1 MLAIFESHPV
11 QYRAPVYKE
20 LQRLVPNKFHV
31 FYATNVSV
39 RGNRDAEFG
48 KIVSWDEPLLDGYP
62 NTVLKQERGEP
73 LRGFRSLHGKGLSAV
88 FAKCQPKATL
98 QTQFL
103 YEYDFAV
110 LAHALIR
117 RIPVWIRQ
125 ETQDEANRRSWQK
138 NILRSCAYRIAY
150 SFVDKAFFIGE
161 LNRRHLI
168 RHGIHTEHLVRSPYS
183 TQDRFRGFSETQF
196 SQIREDCRRK
206 LGIEEDRIVFA
217 FFGKLIYKK
226 NPDLLLRAVSL
237 LPADFKRRATILIVG
252 SGDLEAEMTAQSK
265 DLEKWGIQRLF
276 VGFVNQS
283 AIRDFYAASD
293 VVVLPSR
300 RQGETWGLVVNE
312 AIQAGCGVVISDA
325 VGCGP
330 EFGNWERVRIIPQ
343 EDPVALAQALGQLV
357 EFPRKFDWARKR
369 MAAYSTES
377 AAEGLANEIRLLPD

>member
-1 MLAIFESHPV
+1 
-11 QYRAPVYKE
+11 
-20 LQRLVPNKFHV
+20 
-31 FYATNVSV
+31 
-39 RGNRDAEFG
+39 
-48 KIVSWDEPLLDGYP
+48 
-62 NTVLKQERGEP
+62 
-73 LRGFRSLHGKGLSAV
+73 
-88 FAKCQPKATL
+88 
-98 QTQFL
+98 
-103 YEYDFAV
+103 
-110 LAHALIR
+110 
-117 RIPVWIRQ
+117 
-125 ETQDEANRRSWQK
+125 
-138 NILRSCAYRIAY
+138 
-150 SFVDKAFFIGE
+150 
-161 LNRRHLI
+161 
-168 RHGIHTEHLVRSPYS
+168 
-183 TQDRFRGFSETQF
+183 
-196 SQIREDCRRK
+196 
-206 LGIEEDRIVFA
+206 VFA

-343 EDPVALAQALGQLV
+343 EDPVALAQALGQLA